1 MQEKYSTRSPVAIRY
16 NVCLGNKLLE
26 DCQGILSQQCL
37 IRATTLSSTAQQRLP
52 RGTLRIVP
60 TMVVTSNT
68 NTSWKAKNQSLVNEA
83 RAALAVTRT
92 AKIKRSG
99 SNDFRGIE
107 NQQIPT
113 DAIYGTKA
121 KACTLDK
128 GQQLQWV
135 DSELNKPMP
144 PTIQSIFS
152 PPMSGLQLQLCPR
165 PSLSKFSTGK
175 SYLPKTLL
183 IIKIIML
190 SKTYMWIGEALD
202 SWGSLTSSCDSSSF
216 PVSDSKNGDMVGEMK
231 QVKTQWMKPKKHQIN
246 QACCSHLVPYLKTT

>member
-1 MQEKYSTRSPVAIRY
+1 MSNNSYYVIFDGAEM
-16 NVCLGNKLLE
+16 
-26 DCQGILSQQCL
+26 
-37 IRATTLSSTAQQRLP
+37 LP

-68 NTSWKAKNQSLVNEA
+68 NTSWKAKNQSLATEA

-107 NQQIPT
+107 NQQTPRRMRSMAPRHAHLT
-113 DAIYGTKA
+113 R
-121 KACTLDK
+121 

-144 PTIQSIFS
+144 PTIQGIFS

-183 IIKIIML
+183 IIKIILL
-190 SKTYMWIGEALD
+190 SKTYMWIG
-202 SWGSLTSSCDSSSF
+202 GSLTSSCDSSSF
-216 PVSDSKNGDMVGEMK
+216 PVLDSSFGIHKMGTWWVR
-231 QVKTQWMKPKKHQIN
+231 WKKSRHSRWSQRNTKSIRHVARTWCHIFEN
-246 QACCSHLVPYLKTT
+246 NLIPNSYTTHLAR